1 MTILKLTQ
9 NSKNPNKDSKYQE
22 SSDSCSTKQILDD
35 HSKDN
40 NDVDSIEKTSDDE
53 KSDNVHITILENHS
67 KDEISEASGE
77 IAELES
83 HKNFNISATGSITD
97 HLTDVQTNDL
107 EYKNLGKITE
117 VESEAVAENLFESE
131 SDINYEI
138 SSKNSENS
146 EKDIEANAD
155 ESEAKSEHLF
165 DSKSVE
171 NHIKPEK
178 CQKFV
183 EHPHDI
189 TTRLGIDR
197 NYVIEDEIQNLQ
209 VTLVPIMTPAHLT
222 LPCSFEEKTLL
233 RPQSPVCDF
242 IQKVLLESYV

>member
-1 MTILKLTQ
+1 MSFKKQLPIDNSKTDSKILSQ
-9 NSKNPNKDSKYQE
+9 NSKNPNKDSEYQE

-40 NDVDSIEKTSDDE
+40 IDVDSIEKTSDDE
-53 KSDNVHITILENHS
+53 
-67 KDEISEASGE
+67 ISEASGE
-77 IAELES
+77 IGELES

-117 VESEAVAENLFESE
+117 VESEAVAENLFDSE
-131 SDINYEI
+131 SDINYKI

-165 DSKSVE
+165 HSKSVE